1 MTELDQWTEAVARAL
16 CEADGRDPDATVDI
30 LGARGAVWTS
40 YFDEA
45 RAAVLALAP
54 LVIERCAKIARPC
67 YDKPCDCTDCYCGN
81 TDDAA
86 NQAAWIEAD
95 GTVARLGA
103 LKTAIAEAGRGKE
116 ASDD

>member
-54 LVIERCAKIARPC
+54 LVIERCAEEVEAAAMAHARA
-67 YDKPCDCTDCYCGN
+67 GGQMVEARAVS
-81 TDDAA
+81 DAA
-86 NQAAWIEAD
+86 LR
-95 GTVARLGA
+95 VRA
-103 LKTAIAEAGRGKE
+103 LIQKE
-116 ASDD
+116 PL